1 MIATAFA
8 TVALLPGLLTSAVAD
23 VKQQTPIAVR
33 LPSKMQMDVSPLY
46 ASGAGSEKEYG
57 ITIAGAKDCGGADAC
72 TLAWFNAYQGGPL
85 VGDRKATLANG
96 IHGRYKP
103 LSCGGSCSPPAIS
116 WRQKGVAYEIQ
127 GEFGPAKQLRANLIK
142 MANEA
147 IKQGPR

>member
-1 MIATAFA
+1 MLATAFT
-8 TVALLPGLLTSAVAD
+8 TVALLPGLLTGTVAA
-23 VKQQTPIAVR
+23 VKQQTPIPIR
-33 LPSKMQMDVSPLY
+33 LPSKMQMDASPLY
-46 ASGAGSEKEYG
+46 ASGAGSEKEYS

-72 TLAWFNAYQGGPL
+72 TLGWFIANQGGPL

-103 LSCGGSCSPPAIS
+103 LSCGGSCSPPAIT

-127 GEFGPAKQLRANLIK
+127 GEFGPAKKLRANLIK

-147 IKQGPR
+147 IRLRPR